1 MNTVTVICFGALV
14 GVIRNLLSLFG
25 NFTTTSSVFTLTYF
39 AAFGGNVRN
48 ILSMFRDFTTTSTV
62 FTVVYSAFQ
71 RLVED
76 LISTYPGGWE
86 WVDVEIIRLLAELAY
101 WN

>member
-1 MNTVTVICFGALV
+1 MICLEALV
-14 GVIRNLLSLFG
+14 GDARNLLSLFG
-25 NFTTTSSVFTLTYF
+25 NFTTTSSVFTLSYF

-76 LISTYPGGWE
+76 LISTYLGGWE
-86 WVDVEIIRLLAELAY
+86 WVGVEIIRLKANSVWL
-101 WN
+101 N